1 MSSIPTI
8 KKGDLLPI
16 YRAILRD
23 PNGTIAPLAGASS
36 VLFSMRHMDTG
47 EVKVYRKAASIVS
60 AVTGEV
66 SYSWAAGD
74 TDTPGV
80 YEIEWVAIYL
90 GSKPMTYPG
99 DGFNQIEIA
108 EGI

>member
-23 PNGTIAPLAGASS
+23 PGGAVAPLAGASS
-36 VLFSMRHMDTG
+36 VLFSMRNVETG
-47 EVKVYRKAASIVS
+47 QVKISRKAATIVS
-60 AVTGEV
+60 TSTGEV

-74 TDTPGV
+74 TDTAGT

-99 DGFNQIEIA
+99 DGFNQIEIV